1 MAFIKDGVFADD
13 PWTPLDDAADLGG
26 VEHPIVSLERW
37 QANGNGLARYN
48 GPLGIRLK
56 ADQPP
61 TLIADDLARFD
72 LVALEFPKFADGRA
86 FTYARLLRER
96 HRYTGEL
103 RATGDVLRDQYQF
116 MLRCGFDAFEVA
128 DANSI
133 DGWSQSAA
141 EITVWYQPGTAR
153 NIK

>member
-1 MAFIKDGVFADD
+1 MALIKDGVFADD
-13 PWTPLDDAADLGG
+13 PWTQLDDAADLG
-26 VEHPIVSLERW
+26 EADHPVISLERW
-37 QANGNGLARYN
+37 QANGDGLARYN

-56 ADQPP
+56 SDQPP
-61 TLIADDLARFD
+61 ALIADDLARFD

-96 HRYTGEL
+96 HGYTGEL
-103 RATGDVLRDQYQF
+103 RAIGDVLRDQYQF

-141 EITVWYQPGTAR
+141 EITVWYQPGT
-153 NIK
+153 NG

>member
-1 MAFIKDGVFADD
+1 MALIKDGVLADD
-13 PWTPLDDAADLGG
+13 PWTPLDDAADLG
-26 VEHPIVSLERW
+26 ETDHPVISLERW
-37 QANGNGLARYN
+37 QADGAALARYN

-61 TLIADDLARFD
+61 ALIADDLARFD

-96 HRYTGEL
+96 HGYTGEL
-103 RATGDVLRDQYQF
+103 RAVGDVLRDQYQF

-133 DGWSQSAA
+133 DGWRQSAA
-141 EITVWYQPGTAR
+141 EITAWYQPGV
-153 NIK
+153 NG

>member
-1 MAFIKDGVFADD
+1 MALLKDGVFARD
-13 PWTPLDDAADLGG
+13 PWTQLDDAADLGG

-56 ADQPP
+56 SDQPP
-61 TLIADDLARFD
+61 ALIADDLARFD

-96 HRYTGEL
+96 HGYAGEL
-103 RATGDVLRDQYQF
+103 RAVGDVLRDQYQF

-133 DGWSQSAA
+133 DGWRQSAA
-141 EITVWYQPGTAR
+141 EITVSYQPAATG
-153 NIK
+153 

>member
-1 MAFIKDGVFADD
+1 MALIKNGVFADD
-13 PWTPLDDAADLGG
+13 PWAPLDDAADPG
-26 VEHPIVSLERW
+26 EADHPIISLERW
-37 QANGNGLARYN
+37 QANGDGLARYN

-61 TLIADDLARFD
+61 ALIAEDLERFD

-96 HRYTGEL
+96 HGYTGEL

-116 MLRCGFDAFEVA
+116 MLRCGFDAFEIA
-128 DANSI
+128 DPASI
-133 DGWSQSAA
+133 DGWRQSAT
-141 EITVWYQPGTAR
+141 EITVWYQPAAEG
-153 NIK
+153 

>member
-1 MAFIKDGVFADD
+1 MALIKDGVLADD
-13 PWTPLDDAADLGG
+13 PWTPLDDAADLG
-26 VEHPIVSLERW
+26 ETDHPVISLERW
-37 QANGNGLARYN
+37 QANGAALARYN

-61 TLIADDLARFD
+61 ALIAEHLARFD

-96 HRYTGEL
+96 HGYKGEL
-103 RATGDVLRDQYQF
+103 RAVGDVLRDQYQF

-128 DANSI
+128 DSDSI
-133 DGWSQSAA
+133 DGWRESAA
-141 EITVWYQPGTAR
+141 EITVWYQPAVEA
-153 NIK
+153 

>member
-1 MAFIKDGVFADD
+1 MALIKDGVLARD
-13 PWTPLDDAADLGG
+13 PWTQLDDAADLG
-26 VEHPIVSLERW
+26 EAERPIISLERW
-37 QANGNGLARYN
+37 LADGDKLARYN

-56 ADQPP
+56 ADQSPA
-61 TLIADDLARFD
+61 LIADDLARFD

-96 HRYTGEL
+96 HGYTGEL

-128 DANSI
+128 DSASI
-133 DGWSQSAA
+133 EGWRQSAA
-141 EITVWYQPGTAR
+141 EITVWYQPAAV
-153 NIK
+153 